1 MKNQSYM
8 SALSR
13 CLMRRTQRGLYLG
26 FVQKYWSMPR
36 RIIMILSGALMSVYA
51 VSTNGQVGI
60 VLPNNQQSFN
70 HDEIRTSS
78 GLSCRQAAGSST
90 NVEFGVVGSDEQ
102 FDRSSFD
109 PTGESGTLN
118 QRAAVYARITHSFG
132 APKRLDCSRVYDLEV
147 ERLKAEIELLRLEQQ
162 YSMGQD

>member
-1 MKNQSYM
+1 
-8 SALSR
+8 
-13 CLMRRTQRGLYLG
+13 
-26 FVQKYWSMPR
+26 MPR
-36 RIIMILSGALMSVYA
+36 RIIMTLSGALMSVYA
-51 VSTNGQVGI
+51 VSTSGQVGI
-60 VLPNNQQSFN
+60 VLPNSQQSFN

-78 GLSCRQAAGSST
+78 GLSCRQAAGSHT

-118 QRAAVYARITHSFG
+118 QRAAVYARITHAFG